1 MEVIHG
7 LISLLFLILTSKL
20 KENMTNSKK
29 SKFIYIFGLAVC
41 AGLAISSAIIG
52 LNYEKYK
59 QEQYV
64 KCIETSANILV
75 NDGNTSSNKI
85 MQVAKGACS
94 DYNKSE
100 QNPAITLAEIAIF
113 LLFVTF
119 IVYIIF
125 ISLK

>member
-1 MEVIHG
+1 
-7 LISLLFLILTSKL
+7 
-20 KENMTNSKK
+20 MTNSKK
-29 SKFIYIFGLAVC
+29 SKYIYIIWLSVC

-75 NDGNTSSNKI
+75 NDGNTPSNKI
-85 MQVAKGACS
+85 MQVAKEACS

-125 ISLK
+125 ISLKWQ

>member
-7 LISLLFLILTSKL
+7 LISLLFLILINKV

-29 SKFIYIFGLAVC
+29 NKFIYIIGLAVC

-52 LNYEKYK
+52 FNYEKYK

-75 NDGNTSSNKI
+75 NDGNIPSNKI
-85 MQVAKGACS
+85 MQVAKEACS

-100 QNPAITLAEIAIF
+100 QNSAITLAEIAIF

-119 IVYIIF
+119 IIYIIF

>member
-7 LISLLFLILTSKL
+7 LISLLFLILTNKL

-29 SKFIYIFGLAVC
+29 SKFIYIIGLAVC

-75 NDGNTSSNKI
+75 NDGNTPSNKI
-85 MQVAKGACS
+85 MQVAKEACS

-119 IVYIIF
+119 IVYII
-125 ISLK
+125 SLK

>member
-7 LISLLFLILTSKL
+7 LISLLFLILTNKL

-29 SKFIYIFGLAVC
+29 SKFIYIIGLAVC

-75 NDGNTSSNKI
+75 NDGNTPSNKI
-85 MQVAKGACS
+85 MQVAKEVCS

-119 IVYIIF
+119 IVYII
-125 ISLK
+125 SLK

>member
-7 LISLLFLILTSKL
+7 LISLLFLILTNKL

-29 SKFIYIFGLAVC
+29 SKFIYIIGLAVC

-75 NDGNTSSNKI
+75 NDGNTPSNKI
-85 MQVAKGACS
+85 MQVAKEACS
-94 DYNKSE
+94 DYNNKSE

-119 IVYIIF
+119 IVYII
-125 ISLK
+125 SLK

>member
-7 LISLLFLILTSKL
+7 LISLLFLILTNKL

-29 SKFIYIFGLAVC
+29 SKYIYIIGLSVC

-75 NDGNTSSNKI
+75 NDGNTPSNKI
-85 MQVAKGACS
+85 MQVAKEACS

-119 IVYIIF
+119 IVYII
-125 ISLK
+125 SLK